1 MQALDFPSV
10 CLNNNETLD
19 MEFHSMAQNL
29 KFILKAKHT
38 CVSLDFS
45 FPNHRALRLLQRL
58 GEFLSNS
65 RQNLKVLIL
74 GTIFCWNNTTYQYNS
89 KLEIKTISWFSS
101 LSLKLTRHYQCSSVQ
116 TFPMIVQK
124 GVIIFNFI
132 TP

>member
-19 MEFHSMAQNL
+19 IEFHSMAQNL

-38 CVSLDFS
+38 CLSGDFS

-58 GEFLSNS
+58 GDFLGKTW
-65 RQNLKVLIL
+65 RFWFYAQ
-74 GTIFCWNNTTYQYNS
+74 FFRWNNTTYQYNS

-132 TP
+132 KP